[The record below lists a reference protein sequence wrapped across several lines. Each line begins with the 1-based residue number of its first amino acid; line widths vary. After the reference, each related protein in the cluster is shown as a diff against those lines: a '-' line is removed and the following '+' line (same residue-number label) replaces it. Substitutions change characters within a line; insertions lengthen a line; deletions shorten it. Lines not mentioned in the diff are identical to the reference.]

1 MKECWDIPKYR
12 RKRESNTSKA
22 SRKTNHKHE
31 YNLVIVESAN
41 GNFWKPANRCTICGR
56 IKELSFNEM
65 LTLYRNHKNHDSN
78 SAFGLFWLGCS
89 TKDEAIQA
97 FPEADIIKEKET

>member
-12 RKRESNTSKA
+12 KKRESNTSKA
-22 SRKTNHKHE
+22 SKKTNHKHE

-41 GNFWKPANRCTICGR
+41 GSLWKPANRCTICGR
-56 IKELSFNEM
+56 IKELNFNEM
-65 LTLYRNHKNHDSN
+65 QALYRNHKNHDSN
-78 SAFGLFWLGCS
+78 SVLSLFWLGCR
-89 TKDEAIQA
+89 TKDEAKQA